1 MFFSS
6 LRKPFPFYHQH
17 DSMDCGP
24 ACLRMIAS
32 FHGKEYTLQDLR
44 NRSYIDKE
52 GVSLQGISE
61 AAESIG
67 YRTMGVKIPFTDKPD
82 LPSLAEAPLPVIV
95 HWNQN
100 HFVVVYR
107 ISKNYVWIADPGS
120 AKHKLPVEEF
130 KNHWI
135 SDHDRGIALL
145 LEPTAKFAD
154 IDMGGVK
161 MSAHS
166 TFSAHMYV
174 RIKS

>member
-1 MFFSS
+1 
-6 LRKPFPFYHQH
+6 
-17 DSMDCGP
+17 
-24 ACLRMIAS
+24 MIAS

-67 YRTMGVKIPFTDKPD
+67 YRTLGVKIPYVDKRD
-82 LPSLAEAPLPVIV
+82 LPSLSEAPLPVIV

-120 AKHKLPVEEF
+120 GKLKLTPEEF
-130 KNHWI
+130 NKHWL
-135 SDHDRGIALL
+135 SDYDRGIALF
-145 LEPTAKFAD
+145 LETTAKFAD
-154 IDMGGVK
+154 IEMGGVK
-161 MSAHS
+161 MSVHL
-166 TFSAHMYV
+166 TFSAPMSSPT
-174 RIKS
+174 KS

>member
-1 MFFSS
+1 MFTSK
-6 LRKPFPFYHQH
+6 RKLFPFYHQH
-17 DSMDCGP
+17 DAMDCGP

-32 FHGKEYTLQDLR
+32 YHGRQYSLQDLR

-67 YRTMGVKIPFTDKPD
+67 YRTMGVKIPYSDKAD
-82 LPSLAEAPLPVIV
+82 RPSLSVAPLPVIS

-107 ISKNYVWIADPGS
+107 ISKKYVWIADPS
-120 AKHKLPVEEF
+120 SERHKLKVEDF
-130 KNHWI
+130 KKHWI
-135 SDHDRGIALL
+135 SDYDLGITLL

-154 IDMGGVK
+154 NEIGGVK
-161 MSAHS
+161 MSVPLP
-166 TFSAHMYV
+166 FSGL
-174 RIKS
+174 ILSPIES

>member
-1 MFFSS
+1 
-6 LRKPFPFYHQH
+6 
-17 DSMDCGP
+17 MDCGP

-67 YRTMGVKIPFTDKPD
+67 YRTLGVKIPYADKRD
-82 LPSLAEAPLPVIV
+82 LPSLCAAPLPVIA

-107 ISKNYVWIADPGS
+107 ISKNYIWIADPGS
-120 AKHKLPVEEF
+120 GKHRLTIDEF
-130 KNHWI
+130 KKHWI
-135 SDHDRGIALL
+135 SDYDKGIVLL
-145 LEPTAKFAD
+145 LEPTAKFAETD
-154 IDMGGVK
+154 TGGGVK
-161 MSAHS
+161 MAVH
-166 TFSAHMYV
+166 
-174 RIKS
+174 